1 MRFPIHTFGLAA
13 LIGIVANTAPA
24 LAQADVA
31 QGQKLFAQRCTVCHS
46 LSAAQKKPTGPH
58 LEKLFGRKAA
68 SVEEFNY
75 SAGMKGSNIVWD
87 EKSVTDYLAGPAKL
101 VPGTTMPVGVPQAAD
116 REDIVAYLKSLP
128 K

>member
-1 MRFPIHTFGLAA
+1 MRFLIQTLALAGLVGATIHA
-13 LIGIVANTAPA
+13 APA

-31 QGQKLFAQRCTVCHS
+31 QGQKLFTQRCAICHS
-46 LSAAQKKPTGPH
+46 LTAAQKKPTGPH
-58 LEKLFGRKAA
+58 LEKLIGRKSA

-75 SAGMKGSNIVWD
+75 STGMKGANIVWD
-87 EKSVTDYLAGPAKL
+87 EKTLSDYLAGPAKM

>member
-1 MRFPIHTFGLAA
+1 MRFLFPMLGLAA
-13 LIGIVANTAPA
+13 LAGLALHAAPA
-24 LAQADVA
+24 LAQADAA
-31 QGQKLFAQRCTVCHS
+31 QGQKLFQQRCTICHS

-68 SVEEFNY
+68 AVEDFNY
-75 SAGMKGSNIVWD
+75 SAGMKASNIVWD